1 MSSPFPDSQL
11 LESAHWNPEKVMEA
25 ERRLFPLIKGMGD
38 TEVLCPG
45 APQGLL
51 GIQAEVCHSLPLGS
65 DSGVSTV

>member
-1 MSSPFPDSQL
+1 
-11 LESAHWNPEKVMEA
+11 MEA